1 MQYHSR
7 IILMKQILK
16 ETGSL
21 AKIRTLNRNAVLSYV
36 RNAQASSRADLG
48 RELNLAPATVTSVVG
63 DLMQDNLLIEL
74 DPGQSQLIKRNRGRP
89 QRVVCLN
96 PNAAFS
102 MGVAYR
108 VELGVLYIDT
118 CFSNYCGQLTYGET
132 MKCQPPLSLE
142 GIFGTTIKAVNK
154 LQACL
159 PRKANVVSL
168 GLSIPGVV
176 ADKSILFSPS
186 LSLIE
191 GESLYNLLSGSLN
204 LPIYLDNDASVLMV
218 RELEKRPELRS
229 VNVSYLLVSQGLGSS
244 TAISGQLW
252 KASCWS
258 GEIGHVDV
266 PFEDRGLKSLEWIL
280 GLDGYFAK
288 KMAGFG
294 IVIGDDKPIS
304 DALLNND
311 EVAHLLSSY
320 ATYLFLAVQALNGVM
335 GLDVIVIGGRH
346 GAVLS
351 YCIPRLAGLIDAS
364 PLDVRLIQ
372 ASEVQ
377 CEATEGAALLALQ
390 QSLEVL
396 HLDN

>member
-1 MQYHSR
+1 
-7 IILMKQILK
+7 MKQILK

-21 AKIRTLNRNAVLSYV
+21 AKIRSLNRNAVLSYV

-74 DPGQSQLIKRNRGRP
+74 EPGQFQHLKRNRGRP

-102 MGVAYR
+102 MGVAFR

-118 CFSNYCGQLTYGET
+118 CFSNYCGHLTYGKT
-132 MKCQPPLSLE
+132 LRCHPPLSLDQVLK
-142 GIFGTTIKAVNK
+142 TTLGSVAN

-159 PRKANVVSL
+159 PASANVVSL

-176 ADKSILFSPS
+176 SDKSIIFSPY
-186 LSLIE
+186 LTLIE
-191 GESLYNLLSGSLN
+191 GSSLYNLLYEHLK

-218 RELEKRPELRS
+218 RELTKRPELRS
-229 VNVSYLLVSQGLGSS
+229 VNVSYLLISQGLGSS
-244 TAISGQLW
+244 ISLSGRLW
-252 KASCWS
+252 KASDWS
-258 GEIGHVDV
+258 GEIGHVEV
-266 PFEDRGLKSLEWIL
+266 PFEGRGLKSLEWIL

-288 KMAGFG
+288 KLAGYG
-294 IVIGDDKPIS
+294 IVIGGNKPIS
-304 DALLNND
+304 EALLTD
-311 EVAHLLSSY
+311 PAVLELLSSY
-320 ATYLFLAVQALNGVM
+320 STYLFLAVQALNGVL

-346 GAVLS
+346 SALLN
-351 YCIPRLAGLIDAS
+351 YCIPHLKALIDAS
-364 PLDVRLIQ
+364 PLDVRLVQ
-372 ASEVQ
+372 ASEIQ

-390 QSLEVL
+390 QSLDSL
-396 HLDN
+396 HLNN

>member
-1 MQYHSR
+1 
-7 IILMKQILK
+7 MKQILK

-21 AKIRTLNRNAVLSYV
+21 AKMRTLNRNAVLSYV
-36 RNAQASSRADLG
+36 RNAQASSRTDLG

-63 DLMQDNLLIEL
+63 DLMQDKLLVEL
-74 DPGQSQLIKRNRGRP
+74 EPGQSQLIKRNRGRP

-102 MGVAYR
+102 MGVAFR

-132 MKCQPPLSLE
+132 LKCYPPLNFE
-142 GIFGTTIKAVNK
+142 GVFEMTIRSIDK
-154 LQACL
+154 LKDCL
-159 PRKANVVSL
+159 PNAANVVSL
-168 GLSIPGVV
+168 GLSVPGVV
-176 ADKSILFSPS
+176 SDKSIIFSPY

-191 GESLYNLLSGSLN
+191 GEALYDLLCESLK

-218 RELEKRPELRS
+218 RELERRPELRS
-229 VNVSYLLVSQGLGSS
+229 ANVSYLLISQGLGSS
-244 TAISGQLW
+244 TSLSGQLW

-258 GEIGHVDV
+258 GEIGHVEV
-266 PFEDRGLKSLEWIL
+266 PFEGQGLKSLEWIL

-288 KMAGFG
+288 KMACFG

-304 DALLNND
+304 EVLLADDGVVSLLN
-311 EVAHLLSSY
+311 SY

-346 GAVLS
+346 SAVLS
-351 YCIPRLAGLIDAS
+351 YCIPRLNSLIHAS
-364 PLDVRLIQ
+364 PLNVRLIH

-377 CEATEGAALLALQ
+377 YEATEGAALLALQ
-390 QSLEVL
+390 QSLETL
-396 HLDN
+396 HLSN